1 MPASSYPYAS
11 LKIAASL
18 IPLVLHGGSG
28 TGDENIAKACRM
40 GINKVNVC
48 TELLSCVYQ
57 RILSTDL
64 QVDKVFDLWATASDA
79 IRCRVKELIHI
90 CGSNAKA
97 WQKNGE
103 GLGAVQTTMRE

>member
-57 RILSTDL
+57 KSSARICRWT
-64 QVDKVFDLWATASDA
+64 
-79 IRCRVKELIHI
+79 RCLTSGPLPR
-90 CGSNAKA
+90 
-97 WQKNGE
+97 
-103 GLGAVQTTMRE
+103 M